1 MSCMYVPSVRVYA
14 NILPKYTGCYQHAR
28 VHIAAYGYDRIQMDV
43 ERRCHTAQ
51 SLSLESR
58 SSVLRIHISYIA
70 KYYLYPYIYIHIFIF
85 VYLHTLIV
93 HMYLMEF
100 HGLSQICPLKCR
112 VSLVSCAL
120 SMGQCC
126 SGAGNAVESRDT
138 APWSVWSL
146 SLFLSIL
153 VPFEMKGV

>member
-70 KYYLYPYIYIHIFIF
+70 KYYLYPYIYTHIYICIST
-85 VYLHTLIV
+85 YLDCPYVSDGIPWAQSDLPLKVSCFPCVLRIV
-93 HMYLMEF
+93 HGTVL
-100 HGLSQICPLKCR
+100 QRCR
-112 VSLVSCAL
+112 QCRRVQRHSTLERLV
-120 SMGQCC
+120 
-126 SGAGNAVESRDT
+126 VESFSFNLG
-138 APWSVWSL
+138 A
-146 SLFLSIL
+146 I
-153 VPFEMKGV
+153 